1 MSASANAVL
10 SEVSIVLAGVTAAAT
25 LYFGWRKRI
34 SDAARLPFLTG
45 EAAIADAK
53 SALEFRA
60 QRIEELTRSEAALKA
75 QLEQA
80 LATAKVQQEQLV
92 GLQARLYTL
101 EGEKRDL
108 MARADTA
115 EEDGRRS
122 RIRIT
127 ELEERLEGL
136 QRKLSLG
143 PDGGF

>member
-1 MSASANAVL
+1 MSASAVL
-10 SEVSIVLAGVTAAAT
+10 SEVAIVLAGVTSGAT

-34 SDAARLPFLTG
+34 ADAARLPFLTG

-80 LATAKVQQEQLV
+80 VATAQVQQGEMTK
-92 GLQARLYTL
+92 LQARLYRL

-108 MARADTA
+108 MARAEAA
-115 EEDGRRS
+115 EADGRSARV
-122 RIRIT
+122 RLT
-127 ELEERLEGL
+127 ELEEKLEGL

-143 PDGGF
+143 PDGPY